1 MYDTT
6 GELAGILRATPEV
19 LRALLRDVTPE
30 RARMARGGD
39 EGWSV
44 VEVLCHLRDAEER
57 ALARMRTMRDEAN
70 PVIHGYDQ
78 EAWARERDYAGDNID
93 SAFAAFVGLR
103 AQHVAD
109 LEALRP
115 DEWERPGQHSEAG
128 AVTIRSHTIHIAHHD
143 AVHAAQIARQLAS

>member
-6 GELAGILRATPEV
+6 EELVGILRATPEV

-30 RARMARGGD
+30 RARTARGGD

-57 ALARMRTMRDEAN
+57 ALERMRAMRDEAN

-78 EAWARERDYAGDNID
+78 EAWARERDYAGDNMD
-93 SAFAAFVGLR
+93 SAFDAFVGLR
-103 AQHVAD
+103 VQHVAD

-115 DEWERPGQHSEAG
+115 DEWERPGHHSEAG
-128 AVTIRSHTIHIAHHD
+128 AVTILSHTIHIAHHD
-143 AVHAAQIARQLAS
+143 AVHAAQIARQLAP